1 MLWLL
6 FYLLLA
12 LAVSFFCSIL
22 EAVVLS
28 VTPSFVEALEQ
39 KSPSTGAKLRH
50 LKLNI
55 DRPLAGILSLNTI
68 AHTVGAAGVG
78 AQSLV
83 VFGSRYVALTS
94 AILTFLILIFS
105 EIIPKTLGALYWKRL
120 TPMAVRILPVLICA
134 VYPLVILSQKI
145 AYWLSRG
152 RKGPMVSREEL
163 QAMTDLARKLGLFS
177 RQESRILKNLLLV
190 GKLKVRD
197 VMTPRPV
204 LFLLPSDMTVGEVV
218 NRHPKIRFSRIPI
231 YENDPENIYSFVLTN
246 DVILEVSRNRSDTTL
261 ASLSRPIKVVPES
274 MPLILVFEQFLGERE
289 YVAMVVDEY
298 GGIEGIVTMEDV
310 METLLGIEVVD
321 ETDVEADMQALAR
334 RQWTKRARA
343 LGIIPQ
349 EEDSSACPGKA
360 GKSVDHKG

>member
-1 MLWLL
+1 MFWLL
-6 FYLLLA
+6 FYLFLA
-12 LAVSFFCSIL
+12 LVISFFCSIM
-22 EAVVLS
+22 EAVILS

-39 KSPSTGAKLRH
+39 KSPAIGAKLRQ

-68 AHTVGAAGVG
+68 ANTVGAAGVG

-83 VFGSRYVALTS
+83 VFGSAYVALSS
-94 AILTFLILIFS
+94 AVLTFLILILS
-105 EIIPKTLGALYWKRL
+105 EIIPKTLGVLYWKRL
-120 TPMAVRILPVLICA
+120 TPMAVRVLPVLIGS

-145 AYWLSRG
+145 TRWLSSGKRG
-152 RKGPMVSREEL
+152 PLVTREEL
-163 QAMTDLARKLGLFS
+163 KAMTDLARKLGLFS

-204 LFLLPSDMTVGEVV
+204 LFILPSEMTVGEVMS
-218 NRHPKIRFSRIPI
+218 RYPKIRFSRIPI
-231 YENDPENIYSFVLTN
+231 YDGNPENIHSFALTN
-246 DVILEVSRNRSDTTL
+246 DVILEVSRDRPHTTL
-261 ASLSRPIKVVPES
+261 ASLSRSVKMVPET
-274 MPLILVFEQFLGERE
+274 MPLILIFEQFLSEGE

-298 GGIEGIVTMEDV
+298 GGIEGIVTREDV

-321 ETDVEADMQALAR
+321 ESDAEADMQALAR

-343 LGIIPQ
+343 LGIIPS
-349 EEDSSACPGKA
+349 EEDPFGASPQEKGKA
-360 GKSVDHKG
+360 GP

>member
-1 MLWLL
+1 MFWLL
-6 FYLLLA
+6 VYLFIA

-22 EAVVLS
+22 EAVILS

-39 KSPSTGAKLRH
+39 KSPATGAKLRY
-50 LKLNI
+50 LKQNI

-78 AQSLV
+78 AQSMV
-83 VFGSRYVALTS
+83 VFGSGYVALTS
-94 AILTFLILIFS
+94 GILTFLILILS

-120 TPMAVRILPVLICA
+120 TPMAVRILPVLIGS

-145 AYWLSRG
+145 THWLSRG
-152 RKGPMVSREEL
+152 KKGPMVSREEL

-177 RQESRILKNLLLV
+177 RQESRILKNLFLA

-204 LFLLPSDMTVGEVV
+204 LFVLPSDMTVGEVM
-218 NRHPKIRFSRIPI
+218 NRHPKIPFSRIPI
-231 YENDPENIYSFVLTN
+231 YNNDTENIHSFVLTN
-246 DVILEVSRNRSDTTL
+246 DVILEASRGCSHRVL
-261 ASLSRPIKVVPES
+261 ADLGRTIKMVPET
-274 MPLILVFEQFLGERE
+274 MPLILIFEQFLSEGK

-321 ETDVEADMQALAR
+321 ESDLEADMQALAR
-334 RQWTKRARA
+334 RQWTKRART
-343 LGIIPQ
+343 LGIIHP
-349 EEDSSACPGKA
+349 EEDSPCPAPQEKPGA
-360 GKSVDHKG
+360 GP

>member
-1 MLWLL
+1 MFWLILYL
-6 FYLLLA
+6 FLA
-12 LAVSFFCSIL
+12 LGVSFFCSIL
-22 EAVVLS
+22 EAVLLS

-39 KSPSTGAKLRH
+39 KSPATGAKLRQ

-78 AQSLV
+78 AQSLA
-83 VFGSRYVALTS
+83 VFGSGYVAVSS
-94 AILTFLILIFS
+94 AILTFLILILS

-120 TPMAVRILPVLICA
+120 TPMAVRILPALICS
-134 VYPLVILSQKI
+134 VYPLVILSQEI
-145 AYWLSRG
+145 TRWLSRG
-152 RKGPMVSREEL
+152 KRGPVVSREEL
-163 QAMTDLARKLGLFS
+163 QAMTDLARRLGLFS

-204 LFLLPSDMTVGEVV
+204 LFLLPSEMTVGEVAS
-218 NRHPKIRFSRIPI
+218 RHPKIRFSRIPI
-231 YENDPENIYSFVLTN
+231 YDGDPENIHSFVLTN
-246 DVILEVSRNRSDTTL
+246 DVILEVSRNRPHTTL
-261 ASLSRPIKVVPES
+261 ASLSRSIKMVPET
-274 MPLILVFEQFLGERE
+274 MPLLLVFEQFLSEGE

-321 ETDVEADMQALAR
+321 ESDVEPDMQALAR

-343 LGIIPQ
+343 LGIIPS
-349 EEDSSACPGKA
+349 EEDPSAGAPGGKPEA
-360 GKSVDHKG
+360 GP

>member
-1 MLWLL
+1 MFWLL
-6 FYLLLA
+6 FYLFVA

-22 EAVVLS
+22 EAVILS

-39 KSPSTGAKLRH
+39 KSPVIGARLRY
-50 LKLNI
+50 LKLHI

-83 VFGSRYVALTS
+83 VFGSTYVAVSS
-94 AILTFLILIFS
+94 AVLTFLILIFS
-105 EIIPKTLGALYWKRL
+105 EIIPKTVGALYWKRL
-120 TPMAVRILPVLICA
+120 TPMAVRVLPVLIWS

-145 AYWLSRG
+145 AHWLSRG
-152 RKGPMVSREEL
+152 KRGPLVSREEL
-163 QAMTDLARKLGLFS
+163 QAMTDLARRLGLFS

-218 NRHPKIRFSRIPI
+218 DCYPKIRFSRIPI
-231 YENDPENIYSFVLTN
+231 HDGDPENIHSFVLTN
-246 DVILEVSRNRSDTTL
+246 DVILEASQGRPHTPLSGL
-261 ASLSRPIKVVPES
+261 ARDIKVVPET
-274 MPLILVFEQFLGERE
+274 MPLILIFEEFLSEGE
-289 YVAMVVDEY
+289 YVAIVVDEY

-310 METLLGIEVVD
+310 METLLGVEVVD
-321 ETDVEADMQALAR
+321 ESDLEADMQALAR

-343 LGIIPQ
+343 LGIIPS
-349 EEDSSACPGKA
+349 EEGSSCPSPPEAPGP
-360 GKSVDHKG
+360 GS

>member
-1 MLWLL
+1 MFWLL
-6 FYLLLA
+6 FYLFLA
-12 LAVSFFCSIL
+12 LAISFFCSIL
-22 EAVVLS
+22 EAVILS
-28 VTPSFVEALEQ
+28 VTPSFVETLEQ
-39 KSPSTGAKLRH
+39 KNPATGAKLRQ

-78 AQSLV
+78 AQSLL
-83 VFGSRYVALTS
+83 VFGSGYVALSS
-94 AILTFLILIFS
+94 AVLTLLILFLS
-105 EIIPKTLGALYWKRL
+105 EIIPKTLGALYWKQL
-120 TPMAVRILPVLICA
+120 TPLAVRSLPFLIGS
-134 VYPLVILSQKI
+134 VYPLVLLSKKI
-145 AYWLSRG
+145 TRWLSPEKRG
-152 RKGPMVSREEL
+152 PAVSREEL

-204 LFLLPSDMTVGEVV
+204 LFMLPSEMTVGEVV
-218 NRHPKIRFSRIPI
+218 SRYPKIRFSRIPI
-231 YENDPENIYSFVLTN
+231 YDKDPESIHSFVLTN
-246 DVILEVSRNRSDTTL
+246 DVILEVSRDRPHTLL
-261 ASLSRPIKVVPES
+261 ASLGRSVKMVPET
-274 MPLILVFEQFLGERE
+274 MPLILIFEQFLSEGE

-321 ETDVEADMQALAR
+321 ESDVEPDMQALAR

-343 LGIIPQ
+343 LGIIPP
-349 EEDSSACPGKA
+349 EEDPTGPPPPGKA
-360 GKSVDHKG
+360 ESTP

>member
-1 MLWLL
+1 MFWLL
-6 FYLLLA
+6 FFLF
-12 LAVSFFCSIL
+12 LAVGISFFCSIL
-22 EAVVLS
+22 EAVILS

-39 KSPSTGAKLRH
+39 KSPATGAKLRR

-68 AHTVGAAGVG
+68 ANTVGAAGVG

-83 VFGSRYVALTS
+83 VFGSAYVAVSS
-94 AILTFLILIFS
+94 AVLTFLILILS
-105 EIIPKTLGALYWKRL
+105 EIIPKTLGVLYWKRL
-120 TPMAVRILPVLICA
+120 TPMTVRVLPVLIGS

-145 AYWLSRG
+145 TGWLSTGKRG
-152 RKGPMVSREEL
+152 PVVSREEL

-204 LFLLPSDMTVGEVV
+204 LFILPSEMTVGEVMSGY
-218 NRHPKIRFSRIPI
+218 PEIRFSRIPI
-231 YENDPENIYSFVLTN
+231 YDGDPENIHSFVLTN
-246 DVILEVSRNRSDTTL
+246 DVILEVSRDRPDTTL
-261 ASLSRPIKVVPES
+261 ASLGRSIKMVPET
-274 MPLILVFEQFLGERE
+274 MPLILIFEQFLSEGE

-298 GGIEGIVTMEDV
+298 GGIEGVVTMEDV

-321 ETDVEADMQALAR
+321 ESDVEADMQALAR

-343 LGIIPQ
+343 LGILPL
-349 EEDSSACPGKA
+349 EEDPSGSSPQGKA
-360 GKSVDHKG
+360 EAGP

>member
-1 MLWLL
+1 MFWLL
-6 FYLLLA
+6 FYLFVA

-22 EAVVLS
+22 EAVILS

-39 KSPSTGAKLRH
+39 KSPVIGARLRY
-50 LKLNI
+50 LKLHI

-78 AQSLV
+78 AQSLL
-83 VFGSRYVALTS
+83 VFGSAYVAVSS
-94 AILTFLILIFS
+94 AVLTFLILILS

-120 TPMAVRILPVLICA
+120 TPMAVRVLPVLIWS

-145 AYWLSRG
+145 AHWLSRG
-152 RKGPMVSREEL
+152 RRGPVVSREEL
-163 QAMTDLARKLGLFS
+163 QAMTDLARRLGLFS

-218 NRHPKIRFSRIPI
+218 NRYPKIRFSRIPI
-231 YENDPENIYSFVLTN
+231 HDGDPENIHSFVLTN
-246 DVILEVSRNRSDTTL
+246 DVILEASQGRPHTPLSEL
-261 ASLSRPIKVVPES
+261 AREIKVVPET
-274 MPLILVFEQFLGERE
+274 MPLILIFEEFLSEGE
-289 YVAMVVDEY
+289 YVAIVVDEY

-310 METLLGIEVVD
+310 METLLGVEVVD
-321 ETDVEADMQALAR
+321 ESDLEADMQALAR

-343 LGIIPQ
+343 LGIIPS
-349 EEDSSACPGKA
+349 EEGPSCPSPPEAPGP
-360 GKSVDHKG
+360 GS